1 MNNLTLFYQSQEVES
16 DNDSYLNDTII
27 QFIFIQGLRLTIRGS
42 LHSYYS
48 YLKSNVINIYNNS
61 TLQTFV
67 NRTTR
72 TYYFKTL
79 FITRLENRATS
90 INHHRRQKLT
100 KLT

>member
-90 INHHRRQKLT
+90 INYHRRQKLT